1 MLEGFLYPHMT
12 ARWRHLFEIERR
24 EITSDKESRMGL
36 TDPQD
41 KASVIQ
47 SGFWLT
53 PQSGGMYAQLHAV
66 HIKLYHCHRAQI
78 YENLHSRGTFIFILD
93 KHKLVLSAPNLCQDH
108 SLSVAPV
115 NPGTICLLSAA
126 LLGSISTHTGEA
138 AWSLNR
144 SH

>member
-24 EITSDKESRMGL
+24 EITSDKESRIPRTRHL
-36 TDPQD
+36 LSRA
-41 KASVIQ
+41 ASDWRHSLEECMPSSMQYI
-47 SGFWLT
+47 SNFITATELNET
-53 PQSGGMYAQLHAV
+53 
-66 HIKLYHCHRAQI
+66 QI

-126 LLGSISTHTGEA
+126 LLGSISTHTVEA